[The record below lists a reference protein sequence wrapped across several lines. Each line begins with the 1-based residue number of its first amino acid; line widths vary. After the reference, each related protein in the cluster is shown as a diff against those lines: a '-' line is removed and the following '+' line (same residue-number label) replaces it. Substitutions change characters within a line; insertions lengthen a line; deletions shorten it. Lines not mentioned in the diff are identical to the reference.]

1 MDSFTTVGAG
11 WSLYLKERLGHNIPR
26 GDSSG
31 SVSPFPGVPVLVCK
45 EGLQYGRPL
54 PRRARS
60 AAAAAAGG
68 TRRAG
73 ARRGRGRGAAGA
85 PLALPGS
92 TCCRPRYKGGRG
104 LIAARPSAFHVSTGR
119 RQLQVPPPWPSDAFL
134 GKWCLVSSEGF
145 EEYMK
150 ELGVGM
156 AMRKMGSMA
165 KPDVYIIKDGDT
177 ITIKTESTFKTS
189 QFSFKLGEKF
199 EENTL
204 DGRKTQTLVSF
215 KDDGSLIQEQEWDG
229 KKTTITRK
237 LVDGQLVVEC
247 DMNGVKCVRV
257 YQKA

>member
-1 MDSFTTVGAG
+1 MC
-11 WSLYLKERLGHNIPR
+11 
-26 GDSSG
+26 
-31 SVSPFPGVPVLVCK
+31 VC
-45 EGLQYGRPL
+45 G
-54 PRRARS
+54 RRAS
-60 AAAAAAGG
+60 TAAACPLMPPRAGLAG
-68 TRRAG
+68 RGLGGEGAG
-73 ARRGRGRGAAGA
+73 ARREPHWLFPAAHVAGPA
-85 PLALPGS
+85 IKAAAASLQPVLLPS
-92 TCCRPRYKGGRG
+92 RFYRD
-104 LIAARPSAFHVSTGR
+104 AASSSAAAMAI
-119 RQLQVPPPWPSDAFL
+119 DAFL

>member
-1 MDSFTTVGAG
+1 MAID
-11 WSLYLKERLGHNIPR
+11 
-26 GDSSG
+26 
-31 SVSPFPGVPVLVCK
+31 
-45 EGLQYGRPL
+45 
-54 PRRARS
+54 
-60 AAAAAAGG
+60 
-68 TRRAG
+68 
-73 ARRGRGRGAAGA
+73 
-85 PLALPGS
+85 AL
-92 TCCRPRYKGGRG
+92 
-104 LIAARPSAFHVSTGR
+104 
-119 RQLQVPPPWPSDAFL
+119 L

-204 DGRKTQTLVSF
+204 DGRKTQTLVSL

-247 DMNGVKCVRV
+247 DMNGVRKSPAFADKFILPPLHTYFVRGYSPKNISPSSFTDDLIFV
-257 YQKA
+257 IFTLVPKSDQFLMYFPGMSMQSWSLAPLAPSSHFHTLSSNKSR